1 VGMKKNIIV
10 VVLLFC
16 VIFLAGTVN
25 AAGGW
30 NKVKE
35 SNGIKLYERSVP
47 GTDLKEFMA
56 VTVMDAKMEVIGEA
70 LRDVPR
76 YTEWQTDTESVEVV
90 KKYDRNTLVT
100 HIIQDPP
107 VVEKRD
113 IVVKNE
119 TLEDYE
125 NGRAVI
131 TFHSTGEVNVPLNK
145 KHVRITEM
153 SGLFQMEYIG
163 RNKTKFI
170 YKLKADPAG
179 SIPKK
184 LANATM
190 KYYPYDSLKHLK
202 KIITD
207 GKYADLARGSD
218 DERKIN
224 IRSTSEDSVRKIYG
238 ESMMRVVKNKAA
250 MAAILAADHEGM
262 KRIAASGSAYDTIKK
277 TATES
282 FSRYID
288 KMVTDKK
295 VQEKLRN
302 NEKLHAEITDLVQTI
317 NEAEDT
323 TVDSIVARY
332 IN

>member
-1 VGMKKNIIV
+1 MKKSIIL
-10 VVLLFC
+10 VVLIFC
-16 VIFLAGTVN
+16 GIFLAGTVN

-30 NKVKE
+30 SKVKE
-35 SNGIKLYERSVP
+35 SNGIKLYERPVP

-76 YTEWQTDTESVEVV
+76 YIEWQTDTESVEVV

-107 VVEKRD
+107 VIEKRD

-131 TFHSTGEVNVPLNK
+131 TFHSTGEVSVPLKK

-153 SGLFQMEYIG
+153 SGLFQMEYLG

-179 SIPKK
+179 NIPKK

-190 KYYPYDSLKHLK
+190 KYYPYNSLKSLK

-207 GKYADLARGSD
+207 SKYANLAKGSE

-224 IRSTSEDSVRKIYG
+224 IRSASEDSVRKIYG
-238 ESMMRVVKNKAA
+238 ESMKRVVKNKAL
-250 MAAILAADHEGM
+250 MAEILAADSEGI

-277 TATES
+277 TATDS
-282 FSRYID
+282 FVRYID
-288 KMVTDKK
+288 KIVGDKK
-295 VQEKLRN
+295 IQDNLRT
-302 NEKLHAEITDLVQTI
+302 NEKLHAEITDLVQTA
-317 NEAEDT
+317 NEADDT
-323 TVDSIVARY
+323 TVDMIVARY
-332 IN
+332 LN

>member
-1 VGMKKNIIV
+1 MKKGIILI
-10 VVLLFC
+10 VLLFC
-16 VIFLAGTVN
+16 GIFLAGTVN

-30 NKVKE
+30 SKVKE

-56 VTVMDAKMEVIGEA
+56 VTVLDAKMEVIGEA
-70 LRDVPR
+70 LRDVQR
-76 YTEWQTDTESVEVV
+76 YTEWQTDTESVQIV
-90 KKYDRNTLVT
+90 KKYDRNSFVM

-107 VVEKRD
+107 VIEKRD

-119 TLEDYE
+119 TLYDYE

-131 TFHSTGEVNVPLNK
+131 TFYSTEEVKVPLK
-145 KHVRITEM
+145 KNHVRITSM
-153 SGLFQMEYIG
+153 NGLFQMEYLG

-179 SIPKK
+179 NIPKK

-190 KYYPYDSLKHLK
+190 KYYPYNSLKKLK

-207 GKYADLARGSD
+207 SKYAIIARGTD
-218 DERKIN
+218 DEKQIN

-238 ESMMRVVKNKAA
+238 ESMKRVVKNKAL
-250 MAAILAADHEGM
+250 MASILTADNEGI
-262 KRIAASGSAYDTIKK
+262 KRIAASGSAYDTIRK

-282 FSRYID
+282 FVLYID
-288 KMVTDKK
+288 KIVGDKK
-295 VQEKLRN
+295 IQDRLRN
-302 NEKLHAEITDLVQTI
+302 NEKLHAEITDLVQTA
-317 NEAEDT
+317 NEADDT
-323 TVDSIVARY
+323 TVDIIVARY
-332 IN
+332 MK

>member
-1 VGMKKNIIV
+1 MKKNIIV
-10 VVLLFC
+10 TVLLFC

-25 AAGGW
+25 AAAGW
-30 NKVKE
+30 SKIKE
-35 SNGIKLYERSVP
+35 SNGIKLYERSIP

-56 VTVMDAKMEVIGEA
+56 VTVMDAKMEVIGEV

-76 YTEWQTDTESVEVV
+76 YTEWQKDTESIQIV
-90 KKYDRNTLVT
+90 KKYDRNSFVMHL
-100 HIIQDPP
+100 IQNPP

-131 TFHSTGEVNVPLNK
+131 TFFSTGEVNVPLNK

-153 SGLFQMEYIG
+153 SGLFQMEYLG

-170 YKLKADPAG
+170 YKMKADPAG
-179 SIPKK
+179 NIPKK

-218 DERKIN
+218 DEKKIN

-238 ESMMRVVKNKAA
+238 ESMMRVVKNKAV
-250 MAAILAADHEGM
+250 MAAILAADNEGM
-262 KRIAASGSAYDTIKK
+262 KRIAASGSSYDTIKK
-277 TATES
+277 TAKES

-302 NEKLHAEITDLVQTI
+302 NEKLHEEITDLVQTI
-317 NEAEDT
+317 NEADDT

-332 IN
+332 VN

>member
-1 VGMKKNIIV
+1 MKKSIIL

-16 VIFLAGTVN
+16 VIFLAGTAC

-30 NKVKE
+30 SKVKE

-47 GTDLKEFMA
+47 GTGLKEFMA

-76 YTEWQTDTESVEVV
+76 YTEWQTDTESVQVV

-100 HIIQDPP
+100 YIIQDPP
-107 VVEKRD
+107 VIENRD

-131 TFHSTGEVNVPLNK
+131 TFHSTGEVNVPLRKN
-145 KHVRITEM
+145 HVRITEM
-153 SGLFQMEYIG
+153 SGLFQMEYLG

-179 SIPKK
+179 NIPKK

-190 KYYPYDSLKHLK
+190 KYYPYDSLKKLK

-207 GKYADLARGSD
+207 GKYANLAKGSD
-218 DERKIN
+218 DEKKIN
-224 IRSTSEDSVRKIYG
+224 IRSASEDSVRKIYG
-238 ESMMRVVKNKAA
+238 ESMKRVVKNKVL
-250 MAAILAADHEGM
+250 MAEILADDKEGI

-282 FSRYID
+282 FVRYID
-288 KMVTDKK
+288 KIIGDKK
-295 VQEKLRN
+295 IQENLKK
-302 NEKLHAEITDLVQTI
+302 NEKMHAEITELVQTA
-317 NEAEDT
+317 NEADDT
-323 TVDSIVARY
+323 TVDMIVARY